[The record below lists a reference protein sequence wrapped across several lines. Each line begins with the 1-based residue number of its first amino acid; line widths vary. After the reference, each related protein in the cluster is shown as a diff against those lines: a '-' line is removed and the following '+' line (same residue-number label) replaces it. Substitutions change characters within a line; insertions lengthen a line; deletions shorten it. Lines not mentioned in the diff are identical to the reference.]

1 MIVYVARRR
10 LADKLAF
17 RSTLAVLWLAL
28 NAALLTKFITTGLY
42 QRPVFEVGSVLALVI
57 VPGLFI
63 GDRVH
68 RKLDAARFERIVWLV
83 LLLAGGALAVRSAFA
98 L

>member
-28 NAALLTKFITTGLY
+28 NAALLT
-42 QRPVFEVGSVLALVI
+42 
-57 VPGLFI
+57 
-63 GDRVH
+63 
-68 RKLDAARFERIVWLV
+68 
-83 LLLAGGALAVRSAFA
+83 
-98 L
+98 